1 MVNMSFFSFPLNLM
15 LFLIWA
21 VSMGMVWKY
30 GRKSFFVRF
39 MLSPAATISSIALL
53 LITCLVI
60 GLTGYRWI
68 TGTWAFAL
76 LLLYFQTVLVFVI
89 LRGWRRHPD
98 AEGQA
103 GKVRWRFVLLHA
115 GILLAVASAF
125 WGAPDTQELRLQ
137 AYRDVP
143 VREAYH
149 MDGRTEWL
157 DYEIRLDGFSVTEGP
172 DGVPSDYEARL
183 TVGEEAVVLK
193 VNHPFNIRFGEDLY
207 LSGYDTASRGYCIL
221 QIVREPWRYG
231 ALAGII
237 MMLSGAVLLF
247 IGGPERK
254 PSDKDVQDVV
264 G

>member
-1 MVNMSFFSFPLNLM
+1 MVNMSFYSFPLNVM
-15 LFLIWA
+15 LLLIWA
-21 VSMGMVWKY
+21 VASGMTWKY
-30 GRKSFFVRF
+30 RRKSSFVKF
-39 MLSPAATISSIALL
+39 LLSPAATISSIALL

-68 TGTWAFAL
+68 TETWAFAI
-76 LLLYFQTVLVFVI
+76 LLLYFQTVLAFVI
-89 LRGWRRHPD
+89 LRGWRRPSAD
-98 AEGQA
+98 GQA
-103 GKVRWRFVLLHA
+103 GKVRWRFILLHA
-115 GILLAVASAF
+115 GVLLAAASAF
-125 WGAPDTQELRLQ
+125 WGAPDTQELRLK

-157 DYEIRLDGFSVTEGP
+157 DYDIRLDGFSVTDGP

-183 TVGEEAVVLK
+183 TVGDRAVVLK

-207 LSGYDTASRGYCIL
+207 LSGYDTASKEYCVL

-231 ALAGII
+231 ALAGIM
-237 MMLSGAVLLF
+237 MMLLGAVLLF

-254 PSDKDVQDVV
+254 PSDKDA
-264 G
+264 